1 MGKLLTSDKKHVEI
15 LTSIRVDKSLPKY
28 RVMNEVSG
36 GDTDKMLINNTFF
49 TTPFGTN
56 NNSVKTNEALT
67 YENLKKFLSEKSENV
82 TDFNINVTATLNSI
96 LDRITMSGVTFN
108 MSAVDGVNKRKETL
122 WSTIVSYFKK
132 NKENKEEET
141 KQKKFDVIKFFSE
154 VHGLVENEEAEKY
167 INRIAE
173 YIECIGY
180 TETTGQV
187 ALKEKLIKGLIVNK
201 LESVLYAKGMYKVI
215 NEDVIVRLAQNAPKP
230 LSLDY
235 IENYVRNIPIE
246 AIKKKIEADNLQV
259 FDNYCILHYDE
270 NGESYA
276 MTDKEKEREIQKR
289 KDPIMFGLI
298 NGSNKLYFIADWIDE
313 YCDLTF
319 EKMTEIVGK
328 EVIEKGFLT
337 EKIN

>member
-1 MGKLLTSDKKHVEI
+1 MSKLLTNDKKHVEI

-28 RVMNEVSG
+28 RMMNEASG
-36 GDTDKMLINNTFF
+36 GDTDKRLNSNNINITSFD
-49 TTPFGTN
+49 TN
-56 NNSVKTNEALT
+56 NYLVKTNEALT
-67 YENLKKFLSEKSENV
+67 YENLKKFLTEKVENV

-96 LDRITMSGVTFN
+96 LDRTTMNGVSFISN
-108 MSAVDGVNKRKETL
+108 DPIVINKSNETL

-132 NKENKEEET
+132 NKKNKKEET

-154 VHGLVENEEAEKY
+154 VHGLVENKEAEKY
-167 INRIAE
+167 INRVAE

-187 ALKEKLIKGLIVNK
+187 ALKEKLIKGLIINK
-201 LESVLYAKGMYKVI
+201 LESVLFAKGMYKAI
-215 NEDVIVRLAQNAPKP
+215 NEDVIVELAQNAPNH

-259 FDNYCILHYDE
+259 FDNYCILYYDE

-276 MTDKEKEREIQKR
+276 MTNKEKEREIQKL

-298 NGSNKLYFIADWIDE
+298 NGSNKLYFIADWVDE
-313 YCDLTF
+313 YCNLTF